1 MGRNY
6 IVPLRF
12 RPFRFIVLRTQSSEM
27 KGTISFSLSYKRMAP
42 QRNYPVK
49 HWNNTSSVKFEVP
62 FVRTY
67 VPSTKRKY
75 PSGFLASIRSA
86 FIVISASDGSPLPF
100 VFRSTSKSIWEQ
112 ENNPGMIEQ
121 YVITDFLFRYN
132 FSPPFVPLCEP
143 IWKFNTISF
152 FANLNF
158 PKNNIYLNSFNR
170 ASASEMFSFSFF
182 HFYFSIKTRNAI
194 INCRPIILPYQIQ
207 SWEGINSSESI
218 GQV

>member
-12 RPFRFIVLRTQSSEM
+12 RPFQFIVLRTQSSERREQ
-27 KGTISFSLSYKRMAP
+27 FLFLLSYKRMAP

-158 PKNNIYLNSFNR
+158 PKNNIYLNSFYP
-170 ASASEMFSFSFF
+170 SEC
-182 HFYFSIKTRNAI
+182 K
-194 INCRPIILPYQIQ
+194 
-207 SWEGINSSESI
+207 
-218 GQV
+218 

>member
-1 MGRNY
+1 MQGTRVSLFSKGILSFSLSLKRERVLAQSYFAIEFQLLNSNETSTIIRILRVFSNFAQRFNSIGDKTKRVIYFPLIVEKKKNELSEKSMVNEIRNGKELY
-6 IVPLRF
+6 RAITLSSF
-12 RPFRFIVLRTQSSEM
+12 SIHRPPNSKFGT

-100 VFRSTSKSIWEQ
+100 VFRSTSKSIWE
-112 ENNPGMIEQ
+112 
-121 YVITDFLFRYN
+121 
-132 FSPPFVPLCEP
+132 
-143 IWKFNTISF
+143 
-152 FANLNF
+152 
-158 PKNNIYLNSFNR
+158 
-170 ASASEMFSFSFF
+170 
-182 HFYFSIKTRNAI
+182 
-194 INCRPIILPYQIQ
+194 
-207 SWEGINSSESI
+207 
-218 GQV
+218 

>member
-12 RPFRFIVLRTQSSEM
+12 RPFRFIVLRTQSSERREQ
-27 KGTISFSLSYKRMAP
+27 FLFLLSYKRMAP

-132 FSPPFVPLCEP
+132 FSPHSSPFVNQ
-143 IWKFNTISF
+143 FG
-152 FANLNF
+152 NLTQFLFSRTLIF
-158 PKNNIYLNSFNR
+158 PRIIFILIVFIR
-170 ASASEMFSFSFF
+170 ASASEIFSFSFF
-182 HFYFSIKTRNAI
+182 ISR
-194 INCRPIILPYQIQ
+194 
-207 SWEGINSSESI
+207 
-218 GQV
+218 